1 MAMYYAK
8 KHGKNQYKRF
18 DKSIAN
24 DLFYRQKLSEKIKL
38 AFDKREFHLN
48 FMPICDSKTLHITK
62 VEVLLRTVSENL
74 EGIGPDVYI
83 PIAEEYNLIHDIDM
97 WVIEKTLQTIKQNT
111 QLLSNSP
118 VVFCINIS
126 ANELHH
132 EHFPRKFKELVEQR
146 LPGEYLVNVFPNSQ
160 LFGDNNELSALLLN
174 DVQFVA
180 PSLSKF
186 ERYTKKL
193 QIFDLPFLF
202 QDMAAVE
209 RFQASSAGQELL
221 SSLESKG
228 LIGLGYLH
236 NGMKQLSANEPLY
249 TPADAKG
256 KKFRIMSSDVLAA
269 QFEAVD
275 AVPLKKPF
283 SEVFTLLQTRAI
295 DGQENTWSNI
305 YSKKFFEVQAS
316 ITESNHGVLD
326 YLIVT
331 SAEFWYELPEDI
343 RNELKTALDEAV
355 AHGNQIAAQ
364 KAEKDKAN
372 IMASNRSEII
382 SLSPE
387 QRQQWVEAMKPVWQQ
402 FENEIGKNII
412 DAAVAANQ

>member
-1 MAMYYAK
+1 MKLLASTLTALSLALASVVNAAPIELKFSHVVAENTPKGQMA
-8 KHGKNQYKRF
+8 
-18 DKSIAN
+18 
-24 DLFYRQKLSEKIKL
+24 L
-38 AFDKREFHLN
+38 
-48 FMPICDSKTLHITK
+48 
-62 VEVLLRTVSENL
+62 
-74 EGIGPDVYI
+74 
-83 PIAEEYNLIHDIDM
+83 
-97 WVIEKTLQTIKQNT
+97 
-111 QLLSNSP
+111 
-118 VVFCINIS
+118 
-126 ANELHH
+126 
-132 EHFPRKFKELVEQR
+132 KFKELVDQR
-146 LPGEYLVNVFPNSQ
+146 LPGKVEVKVYPNSQ
-160 LFGDNNELSALLLN
+160 LYGDGKELEALLLG
-174 DVQFVA
+174 DVELIS

-186 ERYTKKL
+186 KKYTKKL
-193 QIFDLPFLF
+193 QVFDLPFLF

-209 RFQASSAGQELL
+209 RFQASAEGQELL

-228 LIGLGYLH
+228 LVGLGYLH

-331 SAEFWYELPEDI
+331 SAEFWLELPDDI
-343 RNELKTALDEAV
+343 RTELKAALDEAV

-364 KAEKDKAN
+364 KADEDKAN
-372 IMASNRSEII
+372 IMASKRSEVI

-387 QRQQWVEAMKPVWQQ
+387 QRMQWVEAMKPVWQQ
-402 FENEIGKNII
+402 FEGEIGKNII